1 MLNNSKELAKSMA
14 PSAEQLAQVKDKCD
28 RYYGQCLA
36 GVFKEYLPHIAE
48 CYSVEDYQGLGSP
61 TESVASFEISKLVLE
76 KDDKVLEKLK
86 NVYQLLSGTG
96 NSIAMIINRSFR
108 QCRIF
113 FAVGTE
119 HDDSELA
126 KNLAMNV
133 RDAFLGNFPGS
144 ECDDVHYYSDGRGS
158 AFNAL
163 NENTGFGVVDF
174 NSIGIVSNIA
184 TDFLRNFPRRVSKS
198 SLMVYLSA
206 EMRNTR

>member
-86 NVYQLLSGTG
+86 NVYQLLDRKS
-96 NSIAMIINRSFR
+96 
-108 QCRIF
+108 
-113 FAVGTE
+113 
-119 HDDSELA
+119 
-126 KNLAMNV
+126 
-133 RDAFLGNFPGS
+133 
-144 ECDDVHYYSDGRGS
+144 
-158 AFNAL
+158 
-163 NENTGFGVVDF
+163 VV
-174 NSIGIVSNIA
+174 
-184 TDFLRNFPRRVSKS
+184 
-198 SLMVYLSA
+198 
-206 EMRNTR
+206 